1 MCRGYH
7 HGNKV
12 AMPSMQICV
21 AVQVCFSL
29 WPQIHFPHFSA
40 SVNSRLHIWQGGAMV
55 TSSSPK
61 VTSPWLWPSVEAWMW
76 LHVTQLFLFLVSA
89 LPWGL
94 STSYRGGNLLSLQ
107 TLLCL
112 TALFSLLVKMLC
124 HTPGNSPLYLVR
136 LFSGSLCYDLNL
148 TKHLPTMSTGPQA
161 PFPFPRA
168 TVLIWVL
175 GIPTGLALCDLCKG
189 LSCLCSLSHHPQHW
203 SPSCNLYDL
212 SPQIKIQAHAL
223 KRGVRV

>member
-1 MCRGYH
+1 MCCSSGLL
-7 HGNKV
+7 
-12 AMPSMQICV
+12 
-21 AVQVCFSL
+21 FSL
-29 WPQIHFPHFSA
+29 ASNTLSPLLSQCKLQTSHLARGCHGDLLFSKGDLSLTVTICGGMDVTA
-40 SVNSRLHIWQGGAMV
+40 CDSTVSV
-55 TSSSPK
+55 
-61 VTSPWLWPSVEAWMW
+61 
-76 LHVTQLFLFLVSA
+76 LVSA

-168 TVLIWVL
+168 TVLIRVL
-175 GIPTGLALCDLCKG
+175 RIPTGLALRDLCKG